1 MMSFSA
7 LGQAAAVALS
17 MFPFLALF
25 AAILL
30 RYVRAED

>member
-7 LGQAAAVALS
+7 LGQAAAVAVS
-17 MFPFLALF
+17 MLPFLALF

-30 RYVRAED
+30 RYIRADD